1 MWQYVKLSKQIRPKV
16 CHSHLII
23 IWKGVLSDPTSAKVC
38 QLTWH
43 LQRCVSS
50 PDICKGVLSDLTFAK
65 VCQLTCY
72 LQRCTIWPD
81 ICKGVSTHLT
91 SAKVCYLTGH
101 LQRCVNSPDIF
112 KGVSTI
118 ERKRRG
124 EATSRRAACDS
135 PSMLGVP
142 ALLVCCC
149 VFILQ
154 SVLVSLIAV
163 ERPLHLHSL
172 LSIWCLFIYLTG
184 TSVSL
189 YKASSI

>member
-1 MWQYVKLSKQIRPKV
+1 MPVHFWRLTEKCVCVCERERERERETNTQADRHTRQTKWEVCWRWSTPSHPVRFPPSERWETTRPSFRLSFTTQWNLWLV
-16 CHSHLII
+16 
-23 IWKGVLSDPTSAKVC
+23 
-38 QLTWH
+38 
-43 LQRCVSS
+43 
-50 PDICKGVLSDLTFAK
+50 F
-65 VCQLTCY
+65 
-72 LQRCTIWPD
+72 
-81 ICKGVSTHLT
+81 
-91 SAKVCYLTGH
+91 
-101 LQRCVNSPDIF
+101 
-112 KGVSTI
+112 I

-135 PSMLGVP
+135 ASMLGVP
-142 ALLVCCC
+142 ALVVRCC
-149 VFILQ
+149 VFVLQ